1 MSLSRL
7 PTIFTIGRI
16 LALIGT
22 VLAALSAAPLEAFDS
37 AAGIFVRTA
46 VPTVLTVGLVMII
59 EAQMRLLGVLELIQ
73 RFAEKVGVLL
83 SLFAV
88 PTLLGLIPATAGAK
102 LSAGIVAALGERLN
116 ASGARLAAINFWF
129 RHVNIFCNPL
139 IPGVILAAGIADMP
153 PGTIVRWG
161 VPLAVICSCVGA
173 LFFLTGLRR
182 RTDAGQ
188 LHPVS
193 AKSSADSTSP
203 WQGNPAAKHRGDFP
217 FVLFLSL
224 AVAAA
229 LLTTLPL
236 PLLLSLPVGL
246 GLFYLRGRTKLLLGA
261 VQWRLI
267 VEIVCILWFAAA
279 IRSTGHL
286 DAIAALLEENFT
298 SPLLALMAASF
309 VVSFVTGACLPSAS
323 IVMPVAAGAF
333 PGNDLVFFLTLAAG
347 FVSQFFTPTH
357 LCLVVSAEAFKTTAA
372 RLAASM
378 FIPLVLSVVVCWGL
392 FSIVPLSTLH
402 P

>member
-1 MSLSRL
+1 MSRPLL
-7 PTIFTIGRI
+7 PTIFTIGRV

-22 VLAALSAAPLEAFDS
+22 VLAAYSAAPLEAFGS
-37 AAGIFVRTA
+37 AFGLFVRTA
-46 VPTVLTVGLVMII
+46 VPTVVTVGLVMII
-59 EAQMRLLGVLELIQ
+59 EAQMRLLGVLDLIQ
-73 RFAEKVGVLL
+73 RFAEKVGVRL

-116 ASGARLAAINFWF
+116 ASGGRLAAINFWF

-173 LFFLTGLRR
+173 LFFLTGLRG

-188 LHPVS
+188 LQPVS

-203 WQGNPAAKHRGDFP
+203 RQGNAAEKRRGDIP
-217 FVLFLSL
+217 FVLILTLS
-224 AVAAA
+224 VAAA

-236 PLLLSLPVGL
+236 PLLLSIPVAL
-246 GLFYLRGRTKLLLGA
+246 GLFYLRGRIKLLWGA
-261 VQWRLI
+261 IQWRLI
-267 VEIVCILWFAAA
+267 VEIVCILWFAAT

-286 DAIAALLEENFT
+286 DLIAAFLEENFT
-298 SPLLALMAASF
+298 SPLAALMTASF
-309 VVSFVTGACLPSAS
+309 FVSFVTGACLPSAS
-323 IVMPVAAGAF
+323 IVMPVAVGAF
-333 PGNDLVFFLTLAAG
+333 PGDDLVFFLTLAAG
-347 FVSQFFTPTH
+347 FAAQFFTPTH

-372 RLAASM
+372 RLAAGM
-378 FIPLVLSVVVCWGL
+378 FIPLALSVLVCWGL
-392 FSIVPLSTLH
+392 FSIVPLPTLH